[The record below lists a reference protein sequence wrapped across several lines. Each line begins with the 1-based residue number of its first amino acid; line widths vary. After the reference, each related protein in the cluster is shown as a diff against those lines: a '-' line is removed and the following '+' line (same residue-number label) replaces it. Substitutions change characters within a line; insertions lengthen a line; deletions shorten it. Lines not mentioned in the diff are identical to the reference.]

1 MTTEDNFSMETT
13 IYVSTA
19 SKLNFEQTQSITNEL
34 LHIMGYPDFQKGFK
48 FRFIDGVEMV
58 EAHAFVDNN
67 LKISVI
73 N

>member
-1 MTTEDNFSMETT
+1 MATEENFSMETT

-19 SKLNFEQTQSITNEL
+19 SKLDVEQTQSVTNEL
-34 LHIMGYPDFQKGFK
+34 LHIMGYPDFYKGFK
-48 FRFIDGVEMV
+48 FRFIDGGEME

-67 LKISVI
+67 LKISVR

>member
-1 MTTEDNFSMETT
+1 MATEGNFSMETT

-34 LHIMGYPDFQKGFK
+34 LRIMGYPDFYKGLK
-48 FRFIDGVEMV
+48 FRFVDGGEV
-58 EAHAFVDNN
+58 EAHASVDNE